1 MKIFIQRALAVA
13 IGIGLS
19 ALLVTEPVLA
29 KDLFAAGK
37 ETLKGT
43 AGKGSVIE
51 TAMLGTG
58 LAGAVVTGLMARNW
72 FAAVGGFIGGTV
84 LWNVGAPM
92 VGLG

>member
-1 MKIFIQRALAVA
+1 
-13 IGIGLS
+13 
-19 ALLVTEPVLA
+19 
-29 KDLFAAGK
+29 
-37 ETLKGT
+37 
-43 AGKGSVIE
+43 
-51 TAMLGTG
+51 MLGTG